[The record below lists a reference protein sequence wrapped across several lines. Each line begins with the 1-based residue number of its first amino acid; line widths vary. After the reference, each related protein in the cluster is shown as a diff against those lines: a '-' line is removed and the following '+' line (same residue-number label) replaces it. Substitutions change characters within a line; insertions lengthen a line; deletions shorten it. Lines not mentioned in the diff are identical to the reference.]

1 MTRRRICAARG
12 PRWWFLLA
20 LCAVIAISAEQL
32 VAAEGEVVF
41 RNTSDERLKLRFQY
55 GSWQQLPAE
64 EVPSQASSRALV
76 RFPDN
81 GVVVQSL
88 GYAFANDR
96 DSYCQVRVATVPG
109 PAGCVIELTP
119 VNRDRMDCFARTT
132 RRDRESC
139 AFEVDVKIAPARQ
152 QDP

>member
-1 MTRRRICAARG
+1 M
-12 PRWWFLLA
+12 
-20 LCAVIAISAEQL
+20 SAEPL

-41 RNTSDERLKLRFQY
+41 RNTSDGRLELRFQY
-55 GSWQQLPAE
+55 GSWQHPPAE
-64 EVPSQASSRALV
+64 EIPAQASSRALV

-96 DSYCQVRVATVPG
+96 GSYCQVRVATVPG
-109 PAGCVIELTP
+109 PAGCVIELMP

-139 AFEVDVKIAPARQ
+139 AFEVDVEIAPARP

>member
-1 MTRRRICAARG
+1 MTGSRARPVRG
-12 PRWWFLLA
+12 PGWWCLPA
-20 LCAVIAISAEQL
+20 LGVFVAISTEPL
-32 VAAEGEVVF
+32 GAAEGAVVF
-41 RNTSDERLKLRFQY
+41 RNTSGERLELHSQY
-55 GSWQQLPAE
+55 GDWHRSPVEKIPA
-64 EVPSQASSRALV
+64 QASSHALV
-76 RFPDN
+76 QFPDN

-96 DSYCQVRVATVPG
+96 GSYCQVRVATVPG
-109 PAGCVIELTP
+109 PAGCEIELTP

-139 AFEVDVKIAPARQ
+139 AFEVDVEIAPARS